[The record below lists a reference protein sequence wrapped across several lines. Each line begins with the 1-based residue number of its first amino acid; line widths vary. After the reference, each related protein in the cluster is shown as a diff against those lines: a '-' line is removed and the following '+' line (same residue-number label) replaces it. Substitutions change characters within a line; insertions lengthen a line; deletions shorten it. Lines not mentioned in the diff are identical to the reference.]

1 MTFLRMCWHCL
12 NCLNQQNIPLIIIL
26 CICVLSYIMTSNS
39 FVYKPKSSALP
50 QFKVCVI
57 GDPGVGK
64 SMILKS
70 LSLGGEQVPVEQFPL
85 TTTGVD
91 ITQHVITAGEYP
103 CCLNIWDTV
112 GQERF
117 SSISSGYLRN
127 AQIVLIVYDVTD
139 TSSFA
144 SVPKWIE
151 KARNESDTRVLL
163 MLVGNKVDLDDMR
176 QVGQANANEFAKT
189 NKMEFFECS
198 AFKGRNI
205 LFLFNQ
211 ISKDISYKFPDVLQ
225 GKAISE
231 NTLTPISIN
240 SKPPTEHTTSRK
252 CCP

>member
-1 MTFLRMCWHCL
+1 MA
-12 NCLNQQNIPLIIIL
+12 
-26 CICVLSYIMTSNS
+26 SNNS
-39 FVYKPKSSALP
+39 VYQPKCSTLL

-70 LSLGGEQVPVEQFPL
+70 LSLGGEQVPIEQFPL

-91 ITQHVITAGEYP
+91 ITQHRITAGDYP

-117 SSISSGYLRN
+117 SAISSGYLRN
-127 AQIVLIVYDVTD
+127 AHIVLVVYDVTD
-139 TSSFA
+139 ANSFD

-151 KARNESDTRVLL
+151 KARNEADPRVLL

-176 QVGQANANEFAKT
+176 QVGQSNANEFAKLK
-189 NKMEFFECS
+189 KMEFFECS

-211 ISKDISYKFPDVLQ
+211 ISKDISYTFPDILQ
-225 GKAISE
+225 GKVISDDF
-231 NTLTPISIN
+231 LTPISIT
-240 SKPPTEHTTSRK
+240 SKLPLLTDHKSSRK
-252 CCP
+252 CCL

>member
-1 MTFLRMCWHCL
+1 MASRNL
-12 NCLNQQNIPLIIIL
+12 
-26 CICVLSYIMTSNS
+26 
-39 FVYKPKSSALP
+39 VYKNKYSALP

-91 ITQHVITAGEYP
+91 ITQHRITAGDFP
-103 CCLNIWDTV
+103 CSLNIWDTV

-127 AQIVLIVYDVTD
+127 AHIVLIVYDVTD

-151 KARNESDTRVLL
+151 KARNEADGRVLL
-163 MLVGNKVDLDDMR
+163 MLVGNKVDLDDAR
-176 QVGQANANEFAKT
+176 QVGQSNANEFAKT

-211 ISKDISYKFPDVLQ
+211 ISKDISYEFPDVLQ
-225 GKAISE
+225 GKVISDKF
-231 NTLTPISIN
+231 LTPISIT
-240 SKPPTEHTTSRK
+240 SKSPIEHKSSRK
-252 CCP
+252 CCS